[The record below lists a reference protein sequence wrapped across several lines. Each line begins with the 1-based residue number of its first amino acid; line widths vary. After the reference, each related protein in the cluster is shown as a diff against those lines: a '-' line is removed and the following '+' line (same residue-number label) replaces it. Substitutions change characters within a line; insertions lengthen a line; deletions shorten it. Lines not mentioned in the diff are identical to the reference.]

1 MSKAPFAG
9 GRPSGYVAR
18 NLAKWVEPKLVAE
31 IEFRAWTTDRQL
43 RHASFKGL
51 REDKAAEEVIA
62 EETPPAPSN
71 EPYSAVHTTAL
82 RSAPARKPATV
93 RKGAAGRE
101 RIS

>member
-71 EPYSAVHTTAL
+71 
-82 RSAPARKPATV
+82 
-93 RKGAAGRE
+93 
-101 RIS
+101 

>member
-1 MSKAPFAG
+1 MPVAG
-9 GRPSGYVAR
+9 PPGTSHAT
-18 NLAKWVEPKLVAE
+18 LAKWVEPKLVAE

-62 EETPPAPSN
+62 EETLPAPSN
-71 EPYSAVHTTAL
+71 EPCSTVHTTAL

-93 RKGAAGRE
+93 RKGAGAALVDQ
-101 RIS
+101 I